1 MLEYPQLI
9 IDKPYYKLN
18 LIKSFFY
25 TYELLDFDG
34 NILDNQC
41 TYYCEPKFT
50 ELTGDIVKIYVQTG
64 TGRIS
69 SQTQYYDTR
78 QALISPIYDYVLCEH
93 GNYVA
98 VGDLERNAVV
108 IYDMFDNDNII
119 SIIPL
124 ENLLITTDDPI
135 EWASFPNNMGD
146 IDISYRT
153 PDGTKNIRSAIL
165 N

>member
-1 MLEYPQLI
+1 M
-9 IDKPYYKLN
+9 
-18 LIKSFFY
+18 
-25 TYELLDFDG
+25 
-34 NILDNQC
+34 
-41 TYYCEPKFT
+41 
-50 ELTGDIVKIYVQTG
+50 V
-64 TGRIS
+64 
-69 SQTQYYDTR
+69 
-78 QALISPIYDYVLCEH
+78 
-93 GNYVA
+93 NYVA

-135 EWASFPNNMGD
+135 EWASFANNMGD

-153 PDGTKNIRSAIL
+153 PDGTKNIRSTIL